1 MATRA
6 PRPLRIGMNLLF
18 LLPGAVGGTEIFVRN
33 LLDSL
38 ARLDRTNEYFVFRN
52 AETGSG
58 IVPAQGNFVDCP
70 QPVRAASRPA
80 RIAYEQTF
88 LVLEVLRRRIDVLFN
103 GGFTAPLLCQVPMV
117 TVFYDLQ
124 YKVHPEYFRPLDL
137 LFWRMLLP
145 ASARRSRRIV
155 AMSEAARGQLDR
167 YYPWCSG
174 KIDIVPHGIEAR
186 FSDIAN
192 SREAAPSPAF
202 LLAVSTLGPHK
213 NYERLLEAF
222 ARYHT
227 SHPAVRLVIA
237 GIKGTQTER
246 LAEARDR
253 LGLRDD
259 VTFTGWIPR
268 EALYELFERAT
279 AFVYPSSFEG
289 FGIPVLEALAAGIPT
304 ACSAIPSLLEI
315 AGDGARFFDPNDAG
329 AIAAALADVTDDE
342 ALRERLAR
350 AGRAR
355 ALAFGSEASAA
366 RMLESLIAAVPARRS
381 ALAAA
386 RR

>member
-1 MATRA
+1 MTKRA
-6 PRPLRIGMNLLF
+6 RPLRIGMNLLF

-52 AETGSG
+52 AETDPG
-58 IVPAQGNFVDCP
+58 IVPARGNFVDCP
-70 QPVRAASRPA
+70 QPLRATSRPA

-88 LVLEVLRRRIDVLFN
+88 LVVEILRRRIDVLFN
-103 GGFTAPLLCQVPMV
+103 GGFTAPLLCPVPMV

-124 YKVHPEYFRPLDL
+124 YKVHPEYFRPFDL
-137 LFWRMLLP
+137 LVWRMLLP
-145 ASARRSRRIV
+145 ASARRSRRVV

-186 FSDIAN
+186 FSEIAN
-192 SREAAPSPAF
+192 AREHAPSPAF
-202 LLAVSTLGPHK
+202 VLAVSTLGPHK

-222 ARYHT
+222 ARYHA

-237 GIKGTQTER
+237 GIKGTQTEP
-246 LAEARDR
+246 LAKLADR
-253 LGLRDD
+253 LGLTNDI
-259 VTFTGWIPR
+259 TFTGWIPR
-268 EALYELFERAT
+268 EALYKLFERAT

-289 FGIPVLEALAAGIPT
+289 FGIPVLEAMAAGIPT

-315 AGDGARFFDPNDAG
+315 AGDGARFFDPNDVG
-329 AIAAALADVTDDE
+329 EIAAALADVTDDE

-355 ALAFGSEASAA
+355 ARAFGSEASAA
-366 RMLESLIAAVPARRS
+366 RMLASLMAAVPARQS
-381 ALAAA
+381 LLAAA

>member
-1 MATRA
+1 MTKRA
-6 PRPLRIGMNLLF
+6 RPLRIGMNLLF

-52 AETGSG
+52 VETDPG
-58 IVPAQGNFVDCP
+58 IVPSQENFVDCP
-70 QPVRAASRPA
+70 QPMRAASRPA
-80 RIAYEQTF
+80 RIAYEQTL
-88 LVLEVLRRRIDVLFN
+88 LVLEILRRRIDVVFN
-103 GGFTAPLLCQVPMV
+103 GGFTAPLLCPIPMV

-124 YKVHPEYFRPLDL
+124 YKVHPEYFRAFDL

-167 YYPWCSG
+167 YYPWCRG

-186 FSDIAN
+186 FSDIAI
-192 SREAAPSPAF
+192 SRKPSASPAF
-202 LLAVSTLGPHK
+202 ILAVSTLGPHK
-213 NYERLLEAF
+213 NYERLLEAY
-222 ARYHT
+222 ARYRVA
-227 SHPAVRLVIA
+227 HPTVRLVVA
-237 GIKGTQTER
+237 GIKGTQTDR
-246 LAEARDR
+246 LAELRDR
-253 LGLRDD
+253 LGLTSD

-289 FGIPVLEALAAGIPT
+289 FGIPVLEAMAAGIPT

-315 AGDGARFFDPNDAG
+315 AGDGAHFFDPNDVG
-329 AIAAALADVTDDE
+329 EIAAALADVTDDD

-366 RMLESLIAAVPARRS
+366 RMLESLSAAAVPARRS
-381 ALAAA
+381 VLAAA